1 MLVYGV
7 VVMWPALR
15 SGTAWGLYDWDQ
27 HLFFYGAA
35 RRTVLEFG
43 QFPFWNPWYCGGVPA
58 LANPQ
63 FPALSAS
70 FLLTLLFGVPFGLKL
85 AATVHAFLGMAGG
98 YRLAREH
105 DLDRISAL
113 LAGMVPMASTVYTLH
128 VAVGHTIWLATAYLP
143 WALWAYVRS
152 RDDGRYVAVIAVA
165 FVAMILHGQ
174 LYLVI
179 YAGLALAAWSAIDA
193 AARRSWRP
201 ILVVALALAACGL
214 LAAFKLLPMYEM
226 FAARG
231 YPVEDRSSSSLTLI
245 VAALLRR
252 DQALAPLASVAGQEW
267 GWWEYGAYVGPV
279 VLVLALVGSL
289 SSRRGTVGFA
299 ILAAL
304 FLWIAAGWQA
314 GLWGVVQRLPFGAGV
329 RVPSRFI
336 LVTVFFLG
344 LLAAAGLATIRAAL
358 AARGRPRL
366 ATALAAGVVLAVAVD
381 LALVGH
387 RPLTE
392 AFGVTAPDLA
402 PPGEF
407 AQVVAAQRYPNRT
420 PYATM
425 FPYLLENRGVVN
437 CFERF
442 GLVPRATP
450 RTLAD
455 GRVVPGYRGEV
466 YVLEGGTARIDSFSP
481 NVVEVSYAAPHG
493 GVLVLNQNFYPGWRA
508 DDAAAS
514 DHAGLV
520 ATAVPP
526 GSGRVRFWFRP
537 TRFWAGAL
545 ASAMTM
551 LGLLAALAT
560 ASYGRR

>member
-1 MLVYGV
+1 
-7 VVMWPALR
+7 
-15 SGTAWGLYDWDQ
+15 
-27 HLFFYGAA
+27 
-35 RRTVLEFG
+35 
-43 QFPFWNPWYCGGVPA
+43 
-58 LANPQ
+58 
-63 FPALSAS
+63 
-70 FLLTLLFGVPFGLKL
+70 
-85 AATVHAFLGMAGG
+85 MAGG
-98 YRLAREH
+98 YRLARAY

-128 VAVGHTIWLATAYLP
+128 VAVGHTIWFATAYFP
-143 WALWAYVRS
+143 WALWAYMRS

-193 AARRSWRP
+193 AVRRSWRP
-201 ILVVALALAACGL
+201 ILVLVLALGACGL
-214 LAAFKLLPMYEM
+214 LAAFKLLPLYEM

-231 YPVEDRSSSSLTLI
+231 YTVEDRSSSSLALI
-245 VAALLRR
+245 GAALLRR
-252 DQALAPLASVAGQEW
+252 DQALAPLVSVAGQEW

-289 SSRRGTVGFA
+289 SRRRGTVGFA

-314 GLWGVVQRLPFGAGV
+314 GLWNVVQRLPFGAGV

-366 ATALAAGVVLAVAVD
+366 ATALAAGVVLAVALD

-392 AFGVTAPDLA
+392 AFGVAAPDLE
-402 PPGEF
+402 PPAEF
-407 AQVVAAQRYPNRT
+407 AQVVGAQRYPNRT

-442 GLVPRATP
+442 GLAPRATP

-455 GRVVPGYRGEV
+455 GRSVPGYRGEV
-466 YVLEGGTARIDSFSP
+466 YVLEGGTARIDAFSP
-481 NVVEVSYAAPHG
+481 NVVDVSYAAPLG

-508 DDAAAS
+508 DGGAAF
-514 DHAGLV
+514 DHAGLI

-526 GSGRVRFWFRP
+526 GGGRVRFWFRP

-545 ASAMTM
+545 ASAVTM
-551 LGLLAALAT
+551 LGLLVTLAT
-560 ASYGRR
+560 ASRGRR